1 MPIPENVYD
10 NPELA
15 LSSAD
20 QFAIAIDEWERCPY
34 HQRAAYLAGLSDEA
48 RAAVEECVR
57 LDGLTV
63 REELEVIGEQA
74 RARLTEA
81 A

>member
-1 MPIPENVYD
+1 MTIPENIYD

-20 QFAIAIDEWERCPY
+20 QFAIAIEEWEACPY
-34 HQRAAYLAGLSDEA
+34 PERAAYLAGLSDEA
-48 RAAVEECVR
+48 RAAVSACVR

-74 RARLTEA
+74 RAVTQDA